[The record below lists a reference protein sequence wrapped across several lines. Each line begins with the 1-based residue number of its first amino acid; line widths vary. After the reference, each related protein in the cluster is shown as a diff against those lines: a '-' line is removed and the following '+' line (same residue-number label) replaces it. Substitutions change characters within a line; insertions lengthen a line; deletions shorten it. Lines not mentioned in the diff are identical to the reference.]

1 MGDTRNV
8 VVIPWR
14 ERAGGGGEL
23 TSRNVAARIG
33 SKVETRVR
41 LDCHPESILITA
53 TSQPLFLRR
62 CTTGL
67 FLLDREREREEFA
80 SLELKSMALRAVN
93 FARPGEDPNKHTH
106 SPLCP
111 PWNRGIAFERLRSKH
126 EEEGREKIS
135 RRRLKKTR
143 PSSIFLDSF
152 GNRHRGHRSIPLPLL
167 PPPVQ
172 DAGRSAVH

>member
-1 MGDTRNV
+1 MRYLYNDRRIGSKINKISAPAQFHHHHQHHQLHPLLKSVISGINQERVSLANHDTKGGGRGGRMGDTRNV

-67 FLLDREREREEFA
+67 FLLDRERERE
-80 SLELKSMALRAVN
+80 RN
-93 FARPGEDPNKHTH
+93 
-106 SPLCP
+106 SPLS
-111 PWNRGIAFERLRSKH
+111 N
-126 EEEGREKIS
+126 
-135 RRRLKKTR
+135 
-143 PSSIFLDSF
+143 
-152 GNRHRGHRSIPLPLL
+152 
-167 PPPVQ
+167 
-172 DAGRSAVH
+172 